1 MLCDLGAIGGPLW
14 ACVSL
19 PLPSERAGLRSL
31 GALSDF
37 LAGGWAFYNRK
48 RPPIWFCLPGGSCSG
63 PGRVSVQPA
72 PHQRLSNP
80 PDQAENP
87 PDALCYFSSPQAW
100 SHHPHQPHKFTPQS
114 AVCLFGLKHTD
125 GADTR
130 ARKEIILPITG
141 GSGKY
146 FLLTVLR
153 IQIPDLQPGPRVLAP
168 RSSRNSSQSGC
179 RAPANVLPPVDTRPP
194 SPRLA
199 PPGGSA

>member
-31 GALSDF
+31 GALSD
-37 LAGGWAFYNRK
+37 L
-48 RPPIWFCLPGGSCSG
+48 
-63 PGRVSVQPA
+63 
-72 PHQRLSNP
+72 
-80 PDQAENP
+80 AENL

-130 ARKEIILPITG
+130 ARREIILPITD

-153 IQIPDLQPGPRVLAP
+153 IQTPDLQPGPRVLAP